1 MKRCRIHLL
10 IWLLIATILV
20 LQHPIYSQ
28 TKKKE
33 ATIQELSLSDD
44 EIKVL
49 FEKKKDPLFAGILS
63 FYMPG
68 LGQFYSDEKLKG
80 AIFLV
85 TEYTIVIGSLF
96 YFLDFNFKAGSDSGF
111 NLEIDAKRTDLGVIS
126 TKRKNLFYT
135 TLATLSVIHVYNII
149 DAVKS
154 AGSFNASL
162 QEKRQELIKKYPK
175 LNFGYNT
182 KGGMYF
188 GLSSPF

>member
-1 MKRCRIHLL
+1 MKTHGIYCI
-10 IWLLIATILV
+10 IWLLIAAILV
-20 LQHPIYSQ
+20 LQSPLQAQ

-33 ATIQELSLSDD
+33 APSQELSLTDD

-80 AIFLV
+80 ALFLV

-111 NLEIDAKRTDLGVIS
+111 NLGIDAKRTDLGVIS
-126 TKRKNLFYT
+126 TQRKYLFYAT
-135 TLATLSVIHVYNII
+135 VATLSLIHIYNII
-149 DAVKS
+149 DAVQS
-154 AGSFNASL
+154 AGSFNTSL
-162 QEKRQELIKKYPK
+162 QEKRQELIKKYPQ
-175 LNFGYNT
+175 LNFGYNGD
-182 KGGMYF
+182 GGMYF
-188 GLSSPF
+188 GLSSRF

>member
-1 MKRCRIHLL
+1 MRKCNVYFVV
-10 IWLLIATILV
+10 WLLIVTILV
-20 LQHPIYSQ
+20 LQYPLFGQ

-33 ATIQELSLSDD
+33 FNIQELSLTDE

-111 NLEIDAKRTDLGVIS
+111 NLTIDAKRTDLGVIS
-126 TKRKNLFYT
+126 TKRKYLFYS
-135 TLATLSVIHVYNII
+135 TLAMLSVIHVYNII
-149 DAVKS
+149 DAVQS
-154 AGSFNASL
+154 AGSFNTSL
-162 QEKRQELIKKYPK
+162 QQKRHELIKKYPQ
-175 LNFGYNT
+175 LNFGYNAD
-182 KGGMYF
+182 GGIYF
-188 GLSSPF
+188 GLSSRY

>member
-1 MKRCRIHLL
+1 MRKCNFYFVV
-10 IWLLIATILV
+10 WLLIAIMLSV
-20 LQHPIYSQ
+20 QNPLYAQ

-33 ATIQELSLSDD
+33 AIPQELSLTDD

-68 LGQFYSDEKLKG
+68 LGQFYCDEKLKG

-85 TEYTIVIGSLF
+85 TEYTIIIGSLF

-111 NLEIDAKRTDLGVIS
+111 NLGIDAKRTDLGVIS
-126 TKRKNLFYT
+126 TRRKNLFYV
-135 TLATLSVIHVYNII
+135 TLTTLSVIHVYNII

-162 QEKRQELIKKYPK
+162 HQKRQELIKKYPG
-175 LNFGYNT
+175 LNFGYNPD
-182 KGGMYF
+182 GGMYF
-188 GLSSPF
+188 GLSSSF

>member
-1 MKRCRIHLL
+1 M
-10 IWLLIATILV
+10 IAVILV
-20 LQHPIYSQ
+20 LQSPLHAQ

-33 ATIQELSLSDD
+33 VSPQELSLTDD

-80 AIFLV
+80 ALFLV

-111 NLEIDAKRTDLGVIS
+111 NLGIDAKRTDLGVIS
-126 TKRKNLFYT
+126 TKRKYLFYAT
-135 TLATLSVIHVYNII
+135 VGTLSLIHIYNII
-149 DAVKS
+149 DAVQS
-154 AGSFNASL
+154 AGSFNTSL
-162 QEKRQELIKKYPK
+162 QQKRQELIKKYPQIN
-175 LNFGYNT
+175 LGYNSD
-182 KGGMYF
+182 GGMYF
-188 GLSSPF
+188 GLSSGF